1 MAAEVH
7 LCVYHPAF
15 AEPIA
20 QQLRARLPQVRVT
33 AVTQTD
39 VDPPDRDAIDA
50 LVAFRFP
57 AGLLGRMPRLRWLQ
71 LTSVGFDHVQNEPR
85 APGLIVTHAGSIP
98 CRAVAEFVMMGIFAL
113 ARNAP
118 TLVRQHDRRVWMRP
132 GARLV
137 SGSRLLLFGLGRIG
151 TEVARAAKANGMHV
165 VAVTRS
171 GAARAEAAGVVAQIV
186 APTVAPTVDRCVPA
200 DERYAVADQA
210 DYVAVC
216 VPSTP
221 STRGLLDAAFFAR
234 LAPGAVLIDVSRA
247 GITDTAA
254 LVEALRSGRCR
265 AALLDVHE
273 REPLPPE
280 HPLWSEP
287 GVWVTPH
294 CAFEQEREAEA
305 LAELIAR
312 NLEHLSSSRALEN
325 VAELAAPPSPPETA
339 SASVGPGHGHGH
351 GHGHG

>member
-1 MAAEVH
+1 VTAAEAH
-7 LCVYHPAF
+7 LCVYHPVF

-20 QQLRARLPQVRVT
+20 RHLRARLTHVRVT

-39 VDPPDRDAIDA
+39 VDPPDRDTIDA
-50 LVAFRFP
+50 LVAYRFP
-57 AGLLGRMPRLRWLQ
+57 AGLLGRMQRLRWLQ
-71 LTSVGFDHVQNEPR
+71 LTSVGFEHVENEPR

-118 TLVRQHDRRVWMRP
+118 TLIRQHDRRVWMRP

-151 TEVARAAKANGMHV
+151 TEVARAARANGMHV

-171 GAARAEAAGVVAQIV
+171 GAARAELAGDMAEIV
-186 APTVAPTVDRCVPA
+186 ERCVPA
-200 DERYAVADQA
+200 DERYAVAAQA

-234 LAPGAVLIDVSRA
+234 LGPGAVLIDVSRP

-305 LAELIAR
+305 LGELIVR
-312 NLEHLSSSRALEN
+312 NMQHLAASRALEN
-325 VAELAAPPSPPETA
+325 VAELAAPPSPADAA
-339 SASVGPGHGHGH
+339 SADMG
-351 GHGHG
+351 

>member
-1 MAAEVH
+1 MTAEVH
-7 LCVYHPAF
+7 LCVYHPVF

-20 QQLRARLPQVRVT
+20 QYLRARLTHVRVT
-33 AVTQTD
+33 AVTRTD
-39 VDPPDRDAIDA
+39 VDPPDRDTIDA
-50 LVAFRFP
+50 LVAYRFP
-57 AGLLGRMPRLRWLQ
+57 AGLLGRMRRLRWLQ
-71 LTSVGFDHVQNEPR
+71 LTSVGFDHLENEPR

-118 TLVRQHDRRVWMRP
+118 TLIRQHDERVWKRP

-137 SGSRLLLFGLGRIG
+137 SGSKLLVFGLGRIG
-151 TEVARAAKANGMHV
+151 AEVTRLARANGMQV
-165 VAVTRS
+165 MAVTRS
-171 GAARAEAAGVVAQIV
+171 GTARVE
-186 APTVAPTVDRCVPA
+186 VDRCVSS
-200 DERYAVADQA
+200 DERHAVAGDA

-216 VPSTP
+216 VPASP

-234 LAPGAVLIDVSRA
+234 LKPGAALIDVSRP

-265 AALLDVHE
+265 AALVDIHE
-273 REPLPPE
+273 REPLPRE
-280 HPLWSEP
+280 HPLWNEP

-305 LAELIAR
+305 LGDLIVGNMQR
-312 NLEHLSSSRALEN
+312 LSASRALEN
-325 VAELAAPPSPPETA
+325 VAWVEE
-339 SASVGPGHGHGH
+339 
-351 GHGHG
+351 

>member
-7 LCVYHPAF
+7 LCVYHPVF

-20 QQLRARLPQVRVT
+20 RHLRARLTQVRVT
-33 AVTQTD
+33 AVTQID
-39 VDPPDRDAIDA
+39 VDPPDRDTIDV
-50 LVAFRFP
+50 LVAYRFP

-98 CRAVAEFVMMGIFAL
+98 RRAVAEFVMMGIFAL

-118 TLVRQHDRRVWMRP
+118 TLIRQHDRQVWMRP

-151 TEVARAAKANGMHV
+151 TEVARVAKANGMHV

-171 GAARAEAAGVVAQIV
+171 GAARAEVAGDVAGN
-186 APTVAPTVDRCVPA
+186 VDRYVPA

-234 LAPGAVLIDVSRA
+234 LAPGAALIDVSRP

-294 CAFEQEREAEA
+294 CAFEQEREPEA
-305 LAELIAR
+305 LGELIVR
-312 NLEHLSSSRALEN
+312 NLQQLSASRALEN
-325 VAELAAPPSPPETA
+325 VAELAAPPSLAEAA
-339 SASVGPGHGHGH
+339 SAGVGRG
-351 GHGHG
+351 

>member
-1 MAAEVH
+1 MTAEVH
-7 LCVYHPAF
+7 LCVYHPVF

-20 QQLRARLPQVRVT
+20 QYLRTRLTHVRVT
-33 AVTQTD
+33 AVTRTD
-39 VDPPDRDAIDA
+39 VDPPDRDTIDA
-50 LVAFRFP
+50 LVAYRFP
-57 AGLLGRMPRLRWLQ
+57 AGLLGRMRRLRWLQ
-71 LTSVGFDHVQNEPR
+71 LTSVGFDHLENEPR
-85 APGLIVTHAGSIP
+85 DPGLIVTHAGSIP

-118 TLVRQHDRRVWMRP
+118 TLIRQHDERVWMRP

-137 SGSRLLLFGLGRIG
+137 SGSRLLVFGLGRIG
-151 TEVARAAKANGMHV
+151 VEVARAARANGMHV

-171 GAARAEAAGVVAQIV
+171 GAARSE
-186 APTVAPTVDRCVPA
+186 VDRCVRS
-200 DERYAVADQA
+200 DERHAVAHEA

-216 VPSTP
+216 VPASP
-221 STRGLLDAAFFAR
+221 STRGLLDAAFFER
-234 LAPGAVLIDVSRA
+234 LKPGAVLIDVSRP

-273 REPLPPE
+273 REPLPRE

-305 LAELIAR
+305 LGELIVR
-312 NLEHLSSSRALEN
+312 NLQRLSASRALEN
-325 VAELAAPPSPPETA
+325 VAELAAPSSQMEPAPA
-339 SASVGPGHGHGH
+339 GAGRG
-351 GHGHG
+351 

>member
-1 MAAEVH
+1 MTLAMTAEAH
-7 LCVYHPAF
+7 LCVYHPVF

-20 QQLRARLPQVRVT
+20 RILRARLPRARVT
-33 AVTQTD
+33 AVPRVD
-39 VDPPDRDAIDA
+39 VDPPDRDTIDV
-50 LVAFRFP
+50 LVAHRFP

-71 LTSVGFDHVQNEPR
+71 LTSVGFDHVPHEPR

-98 CRAVAEFVMMGIFAL
+98 CKAVAEFVMMGIFAL

-118 TLVRQHDRRVWMRP
+118 TLVHQQGQRVWMRP

-151 TEVARAAKANGMHV
+151 TEVARAARANGMHV

-171 GAARAEAAGVVAQIV
+171 GADGAGL
-186 APTVAPTVDRCVPA
+186 VDRCVPA
-200 DERYAVADQA
+200 DERYAMASRT

-216 VPSTP
+216 LPATP

-234 LAPGAVLIDVSRA
+234 LEPGTALIDVSRP

-273 REPLPPE
+273 CEPLPSE

-305 LAELIAR
+305 LGELIVR
-312 NLEHLSSSRALEN
+312 NMQQLTACSTLEN
-325 VAELAAPPSPPETA
+325 VAELHHEDYA
-339 SASVGPGHGHGH
+339 
-351 GHGHG
+351 

>member
-7 LCVYHPAF
+7 LCVYHPVF

-20 QQLRARLPQVRVT
+20 RSLRARLTQVRVT
-33 AVTQTD
+33 AVTQID
-39 VDPPDRDAIDA
+39 VDPPDRDTIDV
-50 LVAFRFP
+50 LVAYRFP
-57 AGLLGRMPRLRWLQ
+57 AGLLGRMQRLRWLQ
-71 LTSVGFDHVQNEPR
+71 LTSVGFDHIQNEPR

-98 CRAVAEFVMMGIFAL
+98 CGAVAEFVMMGIFAL

-118 TLVRQHDRRVWMRP
+118 TLIRQHDRRVWMRP

-171 GAARAEAAGVVAQIV
+171 GAARAEVARDVARDVAQ
-186 APTVAPTVDRCVPA
+186 AVDRCVPA
-200 DERYAVADQA
+200 DERYAMAEQA

-234 LAPGAVLIDVSRA
+234 LAPGAALIDVSRP
-247 GITDTAA
+247 GVTDTAA

-273 REPLPPE
+273 HEPLPPE

-305 LAELIAR
+305 LGELIVR
-312 NLEHLSSSRALEN
+312 NMQQLSTSRALEN
-325 VAELAAPPSPPETA
+325 VAELAAPPSLTEA
-339 SASVGPGHGHGH
+339 AGVGRG
-351 GHGHG
+351 

>member
-1 MAAEVH
+1 MTAEVH
-7 LCVYHPAF
+7 LCVYHPVF

-20 QQLRARLPQVRVT
+20 QYLRARLAHVRVT
-33 AVTQTD
+33 AVTRTD
-39 VDPPDRDAIDA
+39 ADPPDRDTIDA
-50 LVAFRFP
+50 LAAYRFP
-57 AGLLGRMPRLRWLQ
+57 AGLLGRMRRLRWLQ

-98 CRAVAEFVMMGIFAL
+98 SRAVAEFVMMGIFAL

-118 TLVRQHDRRVWMRP
+118 TLVRQHGERVWRRP

-137 SGSRLLLFGLGRIG
+137 SGSRLLVFGLGRIG
-151 TEVARAAKANGMHV
+151 AEVARVARANGMQV

-171 GAARAEAAGVVAQIV
+171 GAARGE
-186 APTVAPTVDRCVPA
+186 VDRCVPA
-200 DERYAVADQA
+200 DERHAVADEA

-216 VPSTP
+216 VPTSP

-234 LAPGAVLIDVSRA
+234 LKPGAALIDVSRP
-247 GITDTAA
+247 GVTDTAA

-265 AALLDVHE
+265 GALLDVHE
-273 REPLPPE
+273 REPLPGE

-305 LAELIAR
+305 LGELIAR
-312 NLEHLSSSRALEN
+312 NLQRLSASRALEN
-325 VAELAAPPSPPETA
+325 VAELAAPPSQTEPA
-339 SASVGPGHGHGH
+339 SAGAGPG
-351 GHGHG
+351 

>member
-1 MAAEVH
+1 MTATVH
-7 LCVYHPAF
+7 LCVYHRVF

-20 QQLRARLPQVRVT
+20 RHLRARLTQVRVT

-39 VDPPDRDAIDA
+39 VDPPDLDTIDV
-50 LVAFRFP
+50 LVTHRFP
-57 AGLLGRMPRLRWLQ
+57 AGLLGRMRRLQWLQ
-71 LTSVGFDHVQNEPR
+71 LTSVGFDHLQDEPR

-98 CRAVAEFVMMGIFAL
+98 CRAVAEFVTMGIFAL

-118 TLVRQHDRRVWMRP
+118 ALIRQHDRRVWMRP

-137 SGSRLLLFGLGRIG
+137 SGSKLLLFGLGRIG
-151 TEVARAAKANGMHV
+151 TEVARAARANGMHV

-171 GAARAEAAGVVAQIV
+171 GAARAEVAQ
-186 APTVAPTVDRCVPA
+186 AVDRCVPA
-200 DERYAVADQA
+200 DERHAVADQV

-234 LAPGAVLIDVSRA
+234 LQPGAAFIDVSRP

-305 LAELIAR
+305 LSELIVL
-312 NLEHLSSSRALEN
+312 NMQQFSTSRTLEN
-325 VAELAAPPSPPETA
+325 VAELAAPPSLTEAAPA
-339 SASVGPGHGHGH
+339 GVGRG
-351 GHGHG
+351 

>member
-7 LCVYHPAF
+7 LCVYHPVL
-15 AEPIA
+15 AEPLA
-20 QQLRARLPQVRVT
+20 QHLRARLTQVRVT
-33 AVTQTD
+33 AVTQTR
-39 VDPPDRDAIDA
+39 VDPPDRDTIDV
-50 LVAFRFP
+50 LVAYRFP
-57 AGLLGRMPRLRWLQ
+57 AGLLGRMRRLRWLQ
-71 LTSVGFDHVQNEPR
+71 LTSVGFDHVQDEPR

-118 TLVRQHDRRVWMRP
+118 TLIRQHDQRVWRRP

-137 SGSRLLLFGLGRIG
+137 SGSRLLVFGLGRIG
-151 TEVARAAKANGMHV
+151 AEVARAARANGMHV

-171 GAARAEAAGVVAQIV
+171 GAAQGEVAVAVAQEV
-186 APTVAPTVDRCVPA
+186 AQAVDQCVHP
-200 DERYAVADQA
+200 DQRHAVAEQA

-216 VPSTP
+216 VPATP
-221 STRGLLDAAFFAR
+221 ATRGLLDAAFFAR
-234 LAPGAVLIDVSRA
+234 LKPGAALIDVSRP
-247 GITDTAA
+247 GITDTVA

-280 HPLWSEP
+280 HPLWNEP

-294 CAFEQEREAEA
+294 CAFEQEHEAEA
-305 LAELIAR
+305 LGELIVR
-312 NLEHLSSSRALEN
+312 NVQRLSTSTPLEN
-325 VAELAAPPSPPETA
+325 VAELTAPPSLA
-339 SASVGPGHGHGH
+339 
-351 GHGHG
+351 

>member
-1 MAAEVH
+1 MADLAAEVH
-7 LCVYHPAF
+7 LCIYHPVF

-20 QQLRARLPQVRVT
+20 QYLRARLTHVRVT

-39 VDPPDRDAIDA
+39 VDPPDRDTIDV
-50 LVAFRFP
+50 LVAYRFP
-57 AGLLGRMPRLRWLQ
+57 AGLLGRMRRLRWLQ
-71 LTSVGFDHVQNEPR
+71 LTSVGFDHLASEPR

-98 CRAVAEFVMMGIFAL
+98 CCAVAEFVMMGIFAF

-118 TLVRQHDRRVWMRP
+118 TLIRQHDQQLWRRP

-137 SGSRLLLFGLGRIG
+137 SGSRLLVFGLGRIG
-151 TEVARAAKANGMHV
+151 AEVARAARANGMHV
-165 VAVTRS
+165 DAVTRS
-171 GAARAEAAGVVAQIV
+171 GTARVEVE
-186 APTVAPTVDRCVPA
+186 RCVRS
-200 DERYAVADQA
+200 DERYTVAHEA

-216 VPSTP
+216 VPATP

-234 LAPGAVLIDVSRA
+234 LKPGAALIDVSRP
-247 GITDTAA
+247 GVTDAAA
-254 LVEALRSGRCR
+254 LVEVLRAGRCR

-273 REPLPPE
+273 REPLPRE

-305 LAELIAR
+305 LGELIVR
-312 NLEHLSSSRALEN
+312 NLQRLSTSGALEN
-325 VAELAAPPSPPETA
+325 VAELAG
-339 SASVGPGHGHGH
+339 VGRG
-351 GHGHG
+351 

>member
-1 MAAEVH
+1 MTAEVH
-7 LCVYHPAF
+7 LCVYHPVF

-20 QQLRARLPQVRVT
+20 QYLRARLTHARVT
-33 AVTQTD
+33 AVTRTD
-39 VDPPDRDAIDA
+39 VDPPDRDTIDA
-50 LVAFRFP
+50 LVAYRFP
-57 AGLLGRMPRLRWLQ
+57 AGLLGRMRRLRWLQ
-71 LTSVGFDHVQNEPR
+71 LTSVGFDHLESEPR

-118 TLVRQHDRRVWMRP
+118 TLIRQHDERVWKRP

-137 SGSRLLLFGLGRIG
+137 SGSRLLVFGLGRIG
-151 TEVARAAKANGMHV
+151 AEVARLARANGMQV

-171 GAARAEAAGVVAQIV
+171 GTARVE
-186 APTVAPTVDRCVPA
+186 VDRCVA
-200 DERYAVADQA
+200 SDERHAVADEA

-216 VPSTP
+216 VPASP
-221 STRGLLDAAFFAR
+221 STRGLLDAAFLAR
-234 LAPGAVLIDVSRA
+234 LKPGAALIDVSRP
-247 GITDTAA
+247 GVTDTAA

-265 AALLDVHE
+265 AALLDIHE
-273 REPLPPE
+273 REPLPRE

-305 LAELIAR
+305 LGELIVR
-312 NLEHLSSSRALEN
+312 NMQRLSASRALEN
-325 VAELAAPPSPPETA
+325 VAELEAPLSQAEPT
-339 SASVGPGHGHGH
+339 SAGTGRG
-351 GHGHG
+351 

>member
-1 MAAEVH
+1 MATEAH
-7 LCVYHPAF
+7 LCVYHPVF

-20 QQLRARLPQVRVT
+20 RHLRARLTRARVT
-33 AVTQTD
+33 AVTRSD
-39 VDPPDRDAIDA
+39 VDPPERDAIDV
-50 LVAFRFP
+50 LVAHRFP

-71 LTSVGFDHVQNEPR
+71 LTSVGFDHLQHEPR
-85 APGLIVTHAGSIP
+85 APELIVTHAGSIP

-118 TLVRQHDRRVWMRP
+118 TLVRQHDRHVWARP

-137 SGSRLLLFGLGRIG
+137 SDSTLLLFGLGRIG
-151 TEVARAAKANGMHV
+151 SEVARAARANGMHV
-165 VAVTRS
+165 VTVTRS
-171 GAARAEAAGVVAQIV
+171 GAAG
-186 APTVAPTVDRCVPA
+186 PHTVDRCVPVG
-200 DERYAVADQA
+200 ERHAMAARA

-216 VPSTP
+216 VPATP
-221 STRGLLDAAFFAR
+221 STRALLDAAFFAR
-234 LAPGAVLIDVSRA
+234 LQPGAALIDVSRP
-247 GITDTAA
+247 GVTDTAA

-305 LAELIAR
+305 LSELVVR
-312 NLEHLSSSRALEN
+312 NMQRLSASIALEN
-325 VAELAAPPSPPETA
+325 IAELH
-339 SASVGPGHGHGH
+339 HGNRA
-351 GHGHG
+351 

>member
-7 LCVYHPAF
+7 LCVYHPVF

-20 QQLRARLPQVRVT
+20 RHLRARLTQVRVT

-39 VDPPDRDAIDA
+39 VDPPDRDTIDV
-50 LVAFRFP
+50 LVAYRFP

-71 LTSVGFDHVQNEPR
+71 LTSVGFDHLQDEPR

-118 TLVRQHDRRVWMRP
+118 TLIRQHDQRVWMRP

-171 GAARAEAAGVVAQIV
+171 GAARTEAAGDVARDVAQD
-186 APTVAPTVDRCVPA
+186 VDRCVPA
-200 DERYAVADQA
+200 DQRYDLADQA

-234 LAPGAVLIDVSRA
+234 LAPGAVLIDVSRP

-305 LAELIAR
+305 LGELIVR
-312 NLEHLSSSRALEN
+312 NMQRLSTSRALEN
-325 VAELAAPPSPPETA
+325 IAELAVPPSLAKPA
-339 SASVGPGHGHGH
+339 SAGMGRG
-351 GHGHG
+351 

>member
-7 LCVYHPAF
+7 LCVYHPVF

-20 QQLRARLPQVRVT
+20 QHLRARLTQVRVT

-39 VDPPDRDAIDA
+39 VDPPDRDTIDV
-50 LVAFRFP
+50 LVAYRFP
-57 AGLLGRMPRLRWLQ
+57 AGLLGRMRRLRWLQ
-71 LTSVGFDHVQNEPR
+71 LTSVGFDHLQDEPR

-118 TLVRQHDRRVWMRP
+118 TLIRQHDQRVWMRP

-151 TEVARAAKANGMHV
+151 TEVARAAKANGMRV

-171 GAARAEAAGVVAQIV
+171 GAARIEGAGGVTRDVARDV
-186 APTVAPTVDRCVPA
+186 ARDVDQCVPVDQRHA
-200 DERYAVADQA
+200 LADQA

-216 VPSTP
+216 LPATP

-234 LAPGAVLIDVSRA
+234 LAPGAVLIDVSRP

-273 REPLPPE
+273 REPLPAE

-305 LAELIAR
+305 LAELIVR
-312 NLEHLSSSRALEN
+312 NMQQLSTSRALEN
-325 VAELAAPPSPPETA
+325 VAELAAPPPLAEAA
-339 SASVGPGHGHGH
+339 SAGLGRG
-351 GHGHG
+351 

>member
-1 MAAEVH
+1 MADEVH
-7 LCVYHPAF
+7 LCVYHPGF
-15 AEPIA
+15 AEPLA
-20 QQLRARLPQVRVT
+20 RYVRARLPHVRVT
-33 AVTQTD
+33 AVTRTD
-39 VDPPDRDAIDA
+39 VDPPDRDTIDA
-50 LVAFRFP
+50 LVAYRFP

-71 LTSVGFDHVQNEPR
+71 LTSVGFDHVESEPR

-118 TLVRQHDRRVWMRP
+118 TLVRQHDRRVWERP

-137 SGSRLLLFGLGRIG
+137 SGSTLLLFGLGRIG
-151 TEVARAAKANGMHV
+151 TEVARAAKANGMRV

-171 GAARAEAAGVVAQIV
+171 GAARSEVVQL
-186 APTVAPTVDRCVPA
+186 VDRCVPP
-200 DERYAVADQA
+200 DQRHAVADQA

-216 VPSTP
+216 VPATP
-221 STRGLLDAAFFAR
+221 ATRGLLDATFFAR
-234 LAPGAVLIDVSRA
+234 LAPGAALIDVSRP
-247 GITDTAA
+247 GITDTVA
-254 LVEALRSGRCR
+254 LIEALRSGRCR

-294 CAFEQEREAEA
+294 CAYEQEREAEA
-305 LAELIAR
+305 LSELIVR
-312 NLEHLSSSRALEN
+312 NLLRLAGAEPLEN
-325 VAELAAPPSPPETA
+325 VAELAAPPPAVMAPADT
-339 SASVGPGHGHGH
+339 GHG
-351 GHGHG
+351 